1 MKILIRNSRSQ
12 IWTLN
17 SSFHFVKLGKIQLL
31 DRRLESHNIIY
42 LVFIK
47 RVHTPPP
54 IHTNTHTI
62 RQLLCSSQVYRQ
74 PPVAY
79 TYTCVQVVRIVDRL
93 FRDQPKNPAKLF
105 FHLFSSESQTCFFT
119 ICLIFISSGN
129 LKQHLNYKLTL
140 FFFFFANHGQ
150 RNSCSKKYSKLLSQL
165 VDNLLPK

>member
-1 MKILIRNSRSQ
+1 MSSTSSHPWFLVILFGHRGMSYQLNYELQKRSPYTLGWPQKTNFPKNSSQ
-12 IWTLN
+12 TSKNENPDSEFKIWTLN

-79 TYTCVQVVRIVDRL
+79 TYTCV
-93 FRDQPKNPAKLF
+93 
-105 FHLFSSESQTCFFT
+105 
-119 ICLIFISSGN
+119 
-129 LKQHLNYKLTL
+129 
-140 FFFFFANHGQ
+140 
-150 RNSCSKKYSKLLSQL
+150 
-165 VDNLLPK
+165 